1 MDSMNAKIIMFR
13 RFFIYFLVFTLAS
26 TSGCTLFLIGGAAT
40 AGAIAVSQD
49 FATTSLDVSF
59 ERAWKVSL
67 AQLRKVGRVHD
78 SLRKMG
84 EIDATVEDSKVH
96 VKISRLNEHTVD
108 IKVSARKNLLPNTDL
123 AQSIL
128 ASIIRRLK

>member
-1 MDSMNAKIIMFR
+1 MNAKIIMFR

-49 FATTSLDVSF
+49 FATSSVDVSF

-67 AQLRKVGRVHD
+67 AQVRKVGQVDD
-78 SLRKMG
+78 SIRKMG
-84 EIDATVEDSKVH
+84 EIDAMVEGSRVH
-96 VKISRLNEHTVD
+96 VKISRLNTRTVD

-123 AQSIL
+123 AQAIL
-128 ASIIRRLK
+128 ASIIRKVK